1 MYKRPFILLACIL
14 PLIISSC
21 QKQNVQTPP
30 YGNRTIKFILYT
42 NKDFSTINDSISFS
56 LTIRNQEHTV
66 AFDSTLTAI
75 RIKDIPKAQNK
86 WTFTKTVPNDGTIL
100 TAGFLYSIKNV
111 GYSWY
116 LDTVGVKQQIKTIEY
131 PFQ

>member
-1 MYKRPFILLACIL
+1 MYKRTLILLACIL

-21 QKQNVQTPP
+21 QKQNPSSSA

-42 NKDFSTINDSISFS
+42 NKDFSNDNDSIKFS

-66 AFDSTLTAI
+66 AFDSALTAI
-75 RIKDIPKAQNK
+75 KIKDIPGPANK

-100 TAGFLYSIKNV
+100 TAGFLYAIKNV